1 MNQINKIAAAAA
13 ILAAGLLGTR
23 AQDAASAPFRGRTPS
38 PEASAT
44 PEPSTTPVVEEISEK
59 DDEGSSPAPS
69 PKTTPPPAASSTA
82 RPRLSK
88 PDETSKKPA
97 KVASKPAPNPARLKE
112 GDGPGEYSGI
122 RAKIRAL
129 ESRWENSLVR
139 HNTAVVDVLVA
150 DDFVGTGSN
159 GKVGNKSTVLRE
171 AKKDKNTYDSAVA
184 GHMSVRGFG
193 AHVAVVTGITKEV
206 GKTPEGRSFEH
217 RYHFTDTWMERS
229 GKWQCIA
236 SHAVLM
242 PEK

>member
-1 MNQINKIAAAAA
+1 MNRINKIAAAAA

-44 PEPSTTPVVEEISEK
+44 PEPSKKPGAEEISETG
-59 DDEGSSPAPS
+59 DETSSPAPT
-69 PKTTPPPAASSTA
+69 PKTTPLASATA
-82 RPRLSK
+82 RPRPST

-97 KVASKPAPNPARLKE
+97 KVASKPEPTAARLTE
-112 GDGPGEYSGI
+112 EDGPGEYSGI
-122 RAKIRAL
+122 RARIREL

-139 HNTAVVDVLVA
+139 HNTAVVDELVA
-150 DDFVGTGSN
+150 DDFVGTGSTGN
-159 GKVGNKSTVLRE
+159 VGNKSTVLRE

-206 GKTPEGRSFEH
+206 GKTPEGRAFEH
-217 RYHFTDTWMERS
+217 RYRFTDTWMERR

-236 SHAVLM
+236 SHSMLM
-242 PEK
+242 PAK